1 MNLYKNLISSE
12 IIIYPNYILLASYY
26 YVFPQ
31 KLQINDNNMDSWLKN
46 INPTQKIKY
55 KIIGLVKLV
64 NGNFDTDMYIFLT
77 DLL

>member
-1 MNLYKNLISSE
+1 MV
-12 IIIYPNYILLASYY
+12 

-31 KLQINDNNMDSWLKN
+31 KLQINDYNTDGWLKN

-64 NGNFDTDMYIFLT
+64 SGYFDIYIYIF
-77 DLL
+77 